1 MMSDVWHRHRLQGG
15 EAFVFSAPGALV
27 HLPGSFSGCS
37 LVRSL
42 RAWWG
47 STGAMIFQLRARAPA
62 GR

>member
-15 EAFVFSAPGALV
+15 EAFVFSARIFLRLQLGEVSETPAL
-27 HLPGSFSGCS
+27 P
-37 LVRSL
+37 
-42 RAWWG
+42 AWWG